1 MMDTIFAL
9 ATGEGK
15 SGLAVVRISGTS
27 AWSAVTALGVDLPA
41 PRKAALRKI
50 LDSEG
55 GVLDEAL
62 VLLFEDGKSFT
73 GERVAELHLHGSI
86 AIVRAVLAEL
96 GKLPELR
103 LAEPGEFTRRAL
115 ENGRLDLVQV
125 EALSD
130 LIESETEAQ
139 RRQALRVFEGAF
151 GEKVGQWRVNLIRA
165 ASLLEA
171 VIDFADEEV
180 PEDVSDE
187 VSDLIGRVSKEIGEE
202 LEKSGA
208 AERLRLGFDV
218 AIIGA
223 PNVGKSTLLN
233 ALAGRDA
240 AITSHIAGTTRDVIE
255 VRMDLGGLPV
265 TLIDTAGVRETED
278 EVEALGVA
286 RALERSD
293 RADLRIFLS
302 DTGTFPDVP
311 RRDSDLVFA
320 TKGDLSKDP
329 TAISALN
336 GHGVD
341 RVVTAIQDRLKEKST
356 DGGLVTRERHR
367 MALERATVL
376 LENSARFLNI
386 GTDQYDLAAEEL
398 RSAIRELEILIG
410 QVDVEAVLDEVFAN
424 FCLGK

>member
-1 MMDTIFAL
+1 MSPSFIFTDPSRLSAL
-9 ATGEGK
+9 F
-15 SGLAVVRISGTS
+15 S
-27 AWSAVTALGVDLPA
+27 PA
-41 PRKAALRKI
+41 
-50 LDSEG
+50 
-55 GVLDEAL
+55 
-62 VLLFEDGKSFT
+62 
-73 GERVAELHLHGSI
+73 
-86 AIVRAVLAEL
+86 L

-286 RALERSD
+286 RALERGD
-293 RADLRIFLS
+293 RADLRIFCPIPAPSPMYRVAMMISSSPPKATSRKIL
-302 DTGTFPDVP
+302 
-311 RRDSDLVFA
+311 RRY
-320 TKGDLSKDP
+320 
-329 TAISALN
+329 
-336 GHGVD
+336 
-341 RVVTAIQDRLKEKST
+341 RR
-356 DGGLVTRERHR
+356 
-367 MALERATVL
+367 
-376 LENSARFLNI
+376 
-386 GTDQYDLAAEEL
+386 
-398 RSAIRELEILIG
+398 
-410 QVDVEAVLDEVFAN
+410 
-424 FCLGK
+424 